1 MKKQGSEG
9 CVSQLR
15 VNPDRP
21 RFSAVITLEIS
32 TWEGTEDFNRLAT
45 NPPLDFVEAKVEKD
59 SQGKPQSVELLSNAQ
74 LPLAHNEKV
83 WLYIDEPGD

>member
-9 CVSQLR
+9 HVSRLR
-15 VNPDRP
+15 VNPDHP

-45 NPPLDFVEAKVEKD
+45 NPPLEFEGVKVDKD
-59 SQGKPQSVELLSNAQ
+59 SQGKPQSVELLSNAP
-74 LPLAHNEKV
+74 LPLAHHEKV
-83 WLYIDEPGD
+83 WFYIDEPGP